1 MTKRLRGTEAG
12 QEAVDE
18 LCSEVKRLH
27 TSTAVDK
34 ELIWSTPIHCAPV
47 QQQQQQQEQQDQSA
61 PDSEAYSERQDGV
74 SAATWHDYQAFN
86 ALLGRLHFE
95 RLRRQQQ

>member
-1 MTKRLRGTEAG
+1 MLPHGASLVM
-12 QEAVDE
+12 Q
-18 LCSEVKRLH
+18 
-27 TSTAVDK
+27 
-34 ELIWSTPIHCAPV
+34 LIWSTPIHCAPV